1 MMPARHPSR
10 PALLGE
16 RSPAAF
22 LARFWHKEALLVRA
36 AVPGFGAMFRRED
49 LQALALRDDVE
60 SRVVLRSG
68 ARWEL
73 LHGPFRKAD
82 FRQLPPRGW
91 TLMVQGV
98 NLHDT
103 RADALLRRFSFVPFA
118 RLDDLMITFA
128 VPGGGVGPHV
138 DSYDV
143 FLLQGFGRRR
153 WRYGRQAD
161 LSLRPGLP
169 VKILRRFTPQYDDVL
184 GPGDMLYLPPAYAH
198 DGVAIDA
205 CTTYSIGFRAPSHTE
220 LAQAF
225 LDHLRDR
232 IALPGR
238 YADPDLGATR
248 EPARVGHTMQRRVA
262 AALRDVRWNQ
272 AVVDRF
278 LGTMLSEPKADVVF
292 DPPSP
297 PLARAAFVRA
307 VRRRGAH
314 LDRRTGWLYDND
326 ALYVNGEAH
335 AWPAGDRGPLAQ
347 LANTRSLPAAAAAL
361 LAPPALAFLHEGY
374 RHGYLH
380 VA

>member
-1 MMPARHPSR
+1 MPARHPSR
-10 PALLGE
+10 LPLLGE
-16 RSPAAF
+16 RTPAAF

-36 AVPGFGAMFRRED
+36 AVPGFGSMFNREE
-49 LQALALRDDVE
+49 LQSLAARDDVE
-60 SRVVLRSG
+60 SRVVLKSG
-68 ARWEL
+68 TRWEL
-73 LHGPFRKAD
+73 THGPFRKAD
-82 FRQLPPRGW
+82 FRQLPQRGW

-98 NLHDT
+98 NLHDA

-128 VPGGGVGPHV
+128 VPGGGVGPHF

-169 VKILRRFTPQYDDVL
+169 VKILRRFVPRHDDVL
-184 GPGDMLYLPPAYAH
+184 NPGDMLYLPPAYAH

-205 CTTYSIGFRAPSHTE
+205 CTTFSIGFRAPSHTE

-232 IALPGR
+232 LELPGR
-238 YADPDLGATR
+238 YADPDLRATR
-248 EPARVGHTMQRRVA
+248 EPARVARTMQRRVA
-262 AALRDVRWNQ
+262 AALRGVRWNQ

-278 LGTMLSEPKADVVF
+278 LGTMLSEPKAEIVF
-292 DPPSP
+292 DPPSQ
-297 PLARAAFVRA
+297 PLTRAAFERA

-314 LDRRTGWLYDND
+314 LDRRTCWLYDDD

-335 AWPAGDRGPLAQ
+335 AWPPGDRGPLVQ
-347 LANTRSLPAAAAAL
+347 FANGRLLSATDAAL
-361 LAPPALAFLHEGY
+361 LAPAGFAFLYEGY

-380 VA
+380 IA